1 MPRKHHRSA
10 AGLLDYL
17 RRHPNARDTLEGIA
31 KFWLGEDTTDK
42 TREEI
47 EKAVMDLIE
56 EGWMER
62 RLKPDG
68 EWLYGL
74 AEGKRDQPAEDEP

>member
-1 MPRKHHRSA
+1 MPRKRHRSA

-31 KFWLGEDTTDK
+31 SFWLGGVAAQ

-47 EKAVMDLIE
+47 EQAVMDLVE
-56 EGWMER
+56 EGVMER

-74 AEGKRDQPAEDEP
+74 AEGQRRGQPVEGEP